1 MQDVNGDTLNLGD
14 QVKIWN
20 DKNQYVW
27 RVTEQL
33 DNGAV
38 IIHRAGREPGIV
50 NPTKLIWVS
59 TPLNPK
65 DYQ

>member
-1 MQDVNGDTLNLGD
+1 MQDVNGDLIEIGD
-14 QVKIWN
+14 LVKIWN

-27 RVTEQL
+27 CITEQL

-38 IIHRAGREPGIV
+38 LIHRNNAEPGIV

-65 DYQ
+65 AY

>member
-1 MQDVNGDTLNLGD
+1 MQDVNGDLLEIGD
-14 QVKIWN
+14 LVKIWN
-20 DKNQYVW
+20 DKNQYIW
-27 RVTEQL
+27 RITEKL

-38 IIHRAGREPGIV
+38 LINRNNEHTGIV
-50 NPTKLIWVS
+50 NPSKLIWVS